1 MTALNKQALREAA
14 QEEIM
19 LRSVSDTSDSWQDEA
34 SPEAVLALLDELE
47 ALKLANA
54 AQDDHINQ
62 QQDRIDLLEKG
73 NNEAAKQINSW
84 RRLAKQNIAERE
96 KDVSELNIARK
107 QIAELEAREVVLPPL
122 NDDLIAIL
130 GRPNFTCSHLAELM
144 RKSGDEIRRKSEHEQ
159 AAVIHWF
166 LGIYLEHGDKWEGVA
181 KADIQSRVAAA
192 GIGVKEE

>member
-1 MTALNKQALREAA
+1 MKPVTIETVRERLSYLEGLNERGVGTAVSQQQFETACLRE
-14 QEEIM
+14 
-19 LRSVSDTSDSWQDEA
+19 
-34 SPEAVLALLDELE
+34 LLT
-47 ALKLANA
+47 
-54 AQDDHINQ
+54 
-62 QQDRIDLLEKG
+62 LLVCRPLP
-73 NNEAAKQINSW
+73 I
-84 RRLAKQNIAERE
+84 
-96 KDVSELNIARK
+96 
-107 QIAELEAREVVLPPL
+107 LPPL

-192 GIGVKEE
+192 GIGVKGE

>member
-19 LRSVSDTSDSWQDEA
+19 LRSVSDTSDAWQDEA
-34 SPEAVLALLDELE
+34 SPETVLALLDELE

>member
-1 MTALNKQALREAA
+1 MTALKKQALREAA

-19 LRSVSDTSDSWQDEA
+19 LRSVSDTSDAWQDEA

-47 ALKLANA
+47 AA
-54 AQDDHINQ
+54 
-62 QQDRIDLLEKG
+62 EK
-73 NNEAAKQINSW
+73 
-84 RRLAKQNIAERE
+84 R
-96 KDVSELNIARK
+96 
-107 QIAELEAREVVLPPL
+107 IAELEAREITLPPL

-181 KADIQSRVAAA
+181 KADIQSRAAAA
-192 GIGVKEE
+192 GIGVKGEHQGGACE